1 MYILLLVIAIIVCV
15 LLGVIVLVQNPKG
28 GGLSSNFA
36 SSSQLMGVQRTGDFL
51 EKGTWILA
59 ITLMVIS
66 LVMTKVSKISASGDD
81 KAQINKTINEAS
93 KPSGN
98 GVAPTTAP
106 FPGASTAQPGT
117 SAPATPAPKKN

>member
-1 MYILLLVIAIIVCV
+1 MYILLVVIAIIVCV
-15 LLGVIVLVQNPKG
+15 LLGIIVLVQNPKG

-66 LVMTKVSKISASGDD
+66 LVMTKVSKISSTGDT
-81 KAQINKTINEAS
+81 KTETNEMIKKVSA
-93 KPSGN
+93 PSG
-98 GVAPTTAP
+98 GGAAPTTAP
-106 FPGASTAQPGT
+106 FPGASTAQPGNT
-117 SAPATPAPKKN
+117 APATPAPKSK

>member
-1 MYILLLVIAIIVCV
+1 MYILLVVIAIIVCV
-15 LLGVIVLVQNPKG
+15 LLGIIVLVQNPKG

-66 LVMTKVSKISASGDD
+66 LVMTKVSRISGGDD
-81 KAQINKTINEAS
+81 EKTQINKIINNS
-93 KPSGN
+93 KPQNN
-98 GVAPTTAP
+98 GAAPTTTP

-117 SAPATPAPKKN
+117 PAPATPAPKKN

>member
-1 MYILLLVIAIIVCV
+1 MYFLLVVIAIIVCI
-15 LLGVIVLVQNPKG
+15 LLGIIVLIQNPKG

-66 LVMTKVSKISASGDD
+66 LVMTKVSKISASGDN
-81 KAQINKTINEAS
+81 KAETNEMIKKVSA
-93 KPSGN
+93 PSGN
-98 GVAPTTAP
+98 GAAPTTAP
-106 FPGASTAQPGT
+106 FPGASNAQPGT
-117 SAPATPAPKKN
+117 AAPATPAPKKN